1 MALCNQRQKDR
12 YKRWDTYL
20 LIVTLKC
27 FLVVQHLDGLR
38 IGPALDLGDEVD
50 APGQ

>member
-1 MALCNQRQKDR
+1 MALCNKRKKDR